1 MQICSQLFRNFKVED
16 KISIGNLELF
26 PINVDLRLTPE
37 NVRSLPELMEAGSV
51 IITEIDESGNVEKAR
66 VTNSS
71 EFYLFIMDGEALIGA
86 KQNRIAQKSV
96 IIPPNCS
103 INLPV
108 NCVER
113 SRWSSGMQGS
123 FKRGDFALPP
133 SAREKKGKLLKS
145 KMNMLIQ
152 ESVWDSVDDIAAKKE
167 TFSPT
172 ADLGEILASSRD
184 IADDISNANI
194 SEIDCNGFVVFGAG
208 RPFIE
213 IFYDE
218 TVCKLHQPTSQK
230 AWLADASETSDQSKT
245 KKDATTL
252 LEQLSQSFW
261 STEDPVGYETAFSS
275 EEHNNGRIVLKDDAF
290 IHGYFYA

>member
-1 MQICSQLFRNFKVED
+1 
-16 KISIGNLELF
+16 
-26 PINVDLRLTPE
+26 
-37 NVRSLPELMEAGSV
+37 
-51 IITEIDESGNVEKAR
+51 
-66 VTNSS
+66 
-71 EFYLFIMDGEALIGA
+71 
-86 KQNRIAQKSV
+86 
-96 IIPPNCS
+96 
-103 INLPV
+103 
-108 NCVER
+108 
-113 SRWSSGMQGS
+113 MQGS

-245 KKDATTL
+245 KQDATTL

-290 IHGYFYA
+290 IHGYFYAQGEQNVFIIFSNRKNSIRRRLGKTRKETCSHQAKAAQMSDEIDTATLASIDVLISYKNGSMNLDEAVNQFCYLTGLSKDIGAKFIRSMSRSNIINLSCEDHGGLK